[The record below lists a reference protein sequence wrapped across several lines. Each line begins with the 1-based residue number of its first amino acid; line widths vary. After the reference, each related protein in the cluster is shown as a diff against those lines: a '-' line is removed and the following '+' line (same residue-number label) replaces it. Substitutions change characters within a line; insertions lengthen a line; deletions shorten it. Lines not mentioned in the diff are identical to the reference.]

1 MSEGVLL
8 IYSKLKRMK
17 KLIAILVLLVTMSI
31 NSFSQIGWVPQ
42 QSGTTASILSL
53 SFVNNMTGWYCGSGG
68 VIGKT
73 SNGGL
78 NWVTQV
84 SGTTENLYAINFV
97 DGNTGWAAG
106 GHLNPNLNGHIMIV
120 KTTNGGANWF
130 IQFNGGSDYNY
141 PISLNFLDANTGF
154 AACDGYEPN
163 VLKGCIMR
171 TTNGGTDWLIMQGT
185 KNAKKVF
192 FTNINTGYY
201 ISKVLEDYNNIDS
214 GVVYKTTNAGLNW
227 SVSFTK
233 YHHSLFNIMFF
244 NQNTGIIQGR
254 IDSSNNNRY
263 YKTTDAGNSWN
274 LISTGNTIH
283 NTSFFNNETTGW
295 ALGTQIY
302 RTTNGGVNWDITLPN
317 PFSYFICITFSDL
330 LKGWAAGSNGVLYS
344 SVLTGINQ
352 IGSEIPTSYSLSQNY
367 PNPFNPITKI
377 KFSVVS
383 SPPGLGGDLVLLKV
397 YDITGREVQTLVN
410 ERLQAGIY
418 EATFD
423 GSMLNS
429 GVYFYQLLSGTF
441 K

>member
-1 MSEGVLL
+1 
-8 IYSKLKRMK
+8 MK
-17 KLIAILVLLVTMSI
+17 KLFFILVIFATMSI
-31 NSFSQIGWVPQ
+31 NSYSQIGWVPQ
-42 QSGTTASILSL
+42 QSGTTSSIYSL

-78 NWVTQV
+78 NWNTQV

-106 GHLNPNLNGHIMIV
+106 GHLEYFNGVIKIV
-120 KTTNGGANWF
+120 KTTNGGANWY
-130 IQFNGGSDYNY
+130 IQFNGGSSYNFPY
-141 PISLNFLDANTGF
+141 SLTFLDANTGF
-154 AACDGYEPN
+154 AACYGGEPN
-163 VLKGCIMR
+163 VITGCIMK
-171 TTNGGTDWLIMQGT
+171 TTNGGTNWFIMDGT
-185 KNAKKVF
+185 KNTKKVVF
-192 FTNINTGYY
+192 INNNTGYY

-263 YKTTDAGNSWN
+263 YKTTDAGNNWV
-274 LISTGNTIH
+274 LISTGNTYH
-283 NTSFFNNETTGW
+283 YTSFFNNETTGW
-295 ALGTQIY
+295 ATGVNTY
-302 RTTNGGVNWDITLPN
+302 RTTNGGVNWVINLSN
-317 PFSYFICITFSDL
+317 PAFNCITFVDIQ
-330 LKGWAAGSNGVLYS
+330 KGWAAGYNGVIYS

-352 IGSEIPTSYSLSQNY
+352 ISTEIPSSYSLSQNY

-377 KFSVVS
+377 KFEVAS
-383 SPPGLGGDLVLLKV
+383 SPLIPLQRGTLVVLKV
-397 YDITGREVQTLVN
+397 YDVMGREVQTLVN
-410 ERLQAGIY
+410 ERLMPGTY
-418 EATFD
+418 ETTFD

-429 GVYFYQLLSGTF
+429 GVYFYRLITDGFTETKKMIVL